1 MRKKQYDTPLAE
13 RLDAISQQ
21 HHLSG
26 SDLARIAGVGRSSVN
41 AWKKRG
47 TISKDSAAK
56 IAEATNVSLS
66 WLLTGKEDTSRE
78 VLDDDEKAL
87 LDVYRNLPPGRTQ
100 KYACSFSNATSKLTE
115 FYSEYVDPD
124 NTSNNNSLFYKIHTA
139 GRRFFFY
146 LYGFIVLTYVHLNR
160 TMYSIKAQR
169 CDRS

>member
-13 RLDAISQQ
+13 RLDTISQQ

-66 WLLTGKEDTSRE
+66 WLLTGKEDTNRE
-78 VLDDDEKAL
+78 ALDDDEKAL
-87 LDVYRNLPPGRTQ
+87 LDVYRNLPPVERRNMLAAFQ
-100 KYACSFSNATSKLTE
+100 MRLQKLTE
-115 FYSEYVDPD
+115 FYSEYVDPI
-124 NTSNNNSLFYKIHTA
+124 TRQK
-139 GRRFFFY
+139 
-146 LYGFIVLTYVHLNR
+146 
-160 TMYSIKAQR
+160 
-169 CDRS
+169 

>member
-1 MRKKQYDTPLAE
+1 MDMRKKQYDTPLAE

-66 WLLTGKEDTSRE
+66 WLLTGKEETNRE
-78 VLDDDEKAL
+78 ALDDDEKAL
-87 LDVYRNLPPGRTQ
+87 LDVYRNLPPVERRNMLAAFQ
-100 KYACSFSNATSKLTE
+100 MRLQKLTE
-115 FYSEYVDPD
+115 FYSEYGDPI
-124 NTSNNNSLFYKIHTA
+124 TRQK
-139 GRRFFFY
+139 
-146 LYGFIVLTYVHLNR
+146 
-160 TMYSIKAQR
+160 
-169 CDRS
+169 

>member
-13 RLDAISQQ
+13 RLDTISQQ

-66 WLLTGKEDTSRE
+66 WLLTGKEETNRE
-78 VLDDDEKAL
+78 ALDDDEKAL
-87 LDVYRNLPPGRTQ
+87 LDVYRSLPPVERRNMLAAFQ
-100 KYACSFSNATSKLTE
+100 MRLQKLTE
-115 FYSEYVDPD
+115 FY
-124 NTSNNNSLFYKIHTA
+124 
-139 GRRFFFY
+139 
-146 LYGFIVLTYVHLNR
+146 
-160 TMYSIKAQR
+160 
-169 CDRS
+169 

>member
-66 WLLTGKEDTSRE
+66 WLLTGKEETNRE
-78 VLDDDEKAL
+78 ALDDDEKAL
-87 LDVYRNLPPGRTQ
+87 LDVYRKLPPVERRNMLAAFQ
-100 KYACSFSNATSKLTE
+100 MRLQKLTE
-115 FYSEYVDPD
+115 FYSEYVDPI
-124 NTSNNNSLFYKIHTA
+124 TRQK
-139 GRRFFFY
+139 
-146 LYGFIVLTYVHLNR
+146 
-160 TMYSIKAQR
+160 
-169 CDRS
+169 

>member
-66 WLLTGKEDTSRE
+66 WLLTGKEETNRE
-78 VLDDDEKAL
+78 ALDDDEKAL
-87 LDVYRNLPPGRTQ
+87 LDVYRNLPPVERRNMLAAFQ
-100 KYACSFSNATSKLTE
+100 MRLQKLTE
-115 FYSEYVDPD
+115 FYSEYVDPI
-124 NTSNNNSLFYKIHTA
+124 TRQK
-139 GRRFFFY
+139 
-146 LYGFIVLTYVHLNR
+146 
-160 TMYSIKAQR
+160 
-169 CDRS
+169 

>member
-13 RLDAISQQ
+13 RLDTISQQ

-66 WLLTGKEDTSRE
+66 WLLTGKEDSNRE
-78 VLDDDEKAL
+78 TLDDDEKAL
-87 LDVYRNLPPGRTQ
+87 LDVYRNLPPVERRNMLAAFQ
-100 KYACSFSNATSKLTE
+100 MRLQKLTE
-115 FYSEYVDPD
+115 FYSEYVDP
-124 NTSNNNSLFYKIHTA
+124 TTRQK
-139 GRRFFFY
+139 
-146 LYGFIVLTYVHLNR
+146 
-160 TMYSIKAQR
+160 
-169 CDRS
+169 

>member
-13 RLDAISQQ
+13 RLDTISQQ

-66 WLLTGKEDTSRE
+66 WLLTGKEETNRE
-78 VLDDDEKAL
+78 ALDDDEKAL
-87 LDVYRNLPPGRTQ
+87 LDVYRNLPPVERRNMLAAFQ
-100 KYACSFSNATSKLTE
+100 MRLQKLTE
-115 FYSEYVDPD
+115 FYSEYVDPI
-124 NTSNNNSLFYKIHTA
+124 TRQK
-139 GRRFFFY
+139 
-146 LYGFIVLTYVHLNR
+146 
-160 TMYSIKAQR
+160 
-169 CDRS
+169 

>member
-1 MRKKQYDTPLAE
+1 MDMRKKQYDTPLAE

-87 LDVYRNLPPGRTQ
+87 LDVYRNLPPVERRNMLAAFQ
-100 KYACSFSNATSKLTE
+100 MRLQKLTE
-115 FYSEYVDPD
+115 FYSEYVDPI
-124 NTSNNNSLFYKIHTA
+124 TRQK
-139 GRRFFFY
+139 
-146 LYGFIVLTYVHLNR
+146 
-160 TMYSIKAQR
+160 
-169 CDRS
+169 

>member
-66 WLLTGKEDTSRE
+66 WLLTGKEDTNRE
-78 VLDDDEKAL
+78 ALDDDEKAL
-87 LDVYRNLPPGRTQ
+87 LDVYRNLPPVERRNMLAAFQ
-100 KYACSFSNATSKLTE
+100 MRLQKLTE
-115 FYSEYVDPD
+115 FYSEYVDPI
-124 NTSNNNSLFYKIHTA
+124 TRQK
-139 GRRFFFY
+139 
-146 LYGFIVLTYVHLNR
+146 
-160 TMYSIKAQR
+160 
-169 CDRS
+169 

>member
-13 RLDAISQQ
+13 RLDTISRQ

-66 WLLTGKEDTSRE
+66 WLLTGKEDTNRE
-78 VLDDDEKAL
+78 TLDDDEKAL
-87 LDVYRNLPPGRTQ
+87 LDVYRNLPPVERRNMLAAFQ
-100 KYACSFSNATSKLTE
+100 MRLQKLTE
-115 FYSEYVDPD
+115 FYSEYVDPI
-124 NTSNNNSLFYKIHTA
+124 TRQK
-139 GRRFFFY
+139 
-146 LYGFIVLTYVHLNR
+146 
-160 TMYSIKAQR
+160 
-169 CDRS
+169 

>member
-66 WLLTGKEDTSRE
+66 WLLTGKEETNRE
-78 VLDDDEKAL
+78 ALDDDEKAL
-87 LDVYRNLPPGRTQ
+87 LDVYRNLPPVERRNMLAAFQ
-100 KYACSFSNATSKLTE
+100 MRLQKLTE
-115 FYSEYVDPD
+115 FYSEYV
-124 NTSNNNSLFYKIHTA
+124 
-139 GRRFFFY
+139 
-146 LYGFIVLTYVHLNR
+146 
-160 TMYSIKAQR
+160 
-169 CDRS
+169 

>member
-13 RLDAISQQ
+13 RLDTISQQ

-66 WLLTGKEDTSRE
+66 WLLTGKEDTNRE
-78 VLDDDEKAL
+78 TLDDDEKAL
-87 LDVYRNLPPGRTQ
+87 LDVYRNLPPVERRNMLAAFQ
-100 KYACSFSNATSKLTE
+100 MRLQKLTE
-115 FYSEYVDPD
+115 FYSEYVDPI
-124 NTSNNNSLFYKIHTA
+124 TRQK
-139 GRRFFFY
+139 
-146 LYGFIVLTYVHLNR
+146 
-160 TMYSIKAQR
+160 
-169 CDRS
+169 

>member
-1 MRKKQYDTPLAE
+1 MDMRKKQYDTPLAE

-66 WLLTGKEDTSRE
+66 WLLTGKEETNRE
-78 VLDDDEKAL
+78 ALDDDEKAL
-87 LDVYRNLPPGRTQ
+87 LDVYRNLPPVERRNMLAAFQ
-100 KYACSFSNATSKLTE
+100 MRLQKLTD
-115 FYSEYVDPD
+115 FYSEYVDPI
-124 NTSNNNSLFYKIHTA
+124 TRQK
-139 GRRFFFY
+139 
-146 LYGFIVLTYVHLNR
+146 
-160 TMYSIKAQR
+160 
-169 CDRS
+169 

>member
-13 RLDAISQQ
+13 RLDTISQQ

-66 WLLTGKEDTSRE
+66 WLLTGKEETNRE
-78 VLDDDEKAL
+78 ALDDDEKAL
-87 LDVYRNLPPGRTQ
+87 LDVYRSLPPVERRNMLAAFQ
-100 KYACSFSNATSKLTE
+100 MRLQKLTE
-115 FYSEYVDPD
+115 FYSEYVDPI
-124 NTSNNNSLFYKIHTA
+124 TRQK
-139 GRRFFFY
+139 
-146 LYGFIVLTYVHLNR
+146 
-160 TMYSIKAQR
+160 
-169 CDRS
+169 

>member
-1 MRKKQYDTPLAE
+1 MDMRKKQYDTPLAE

-66 WLLTGKEDTSRE
+66 WLLTGKEETNRE
-78 VLDDDEKAL
+78 ALDDDEKAL
-87 LDVYRNLPPGRTQ
+87 LDVYRNLPPVERRNMLAAFQ
-100 KYACSFSNATSKLTE
+100 MRLQKLTE
-115 FYSEYVDPD
+115 FYSEYVDPM
-124 NTSNNNSLFYKIHTA
+124 TRQK
-139 GRRFFFY
+139 
-146 LYGFIVLTYVHLNR
+146 
-160 TMYSIKAQR
+160 
-169 CDRS
+169 

>member
-66 WLLTGKEDTSRE
+66 WLLTGKEETNRE
-78 VLDDDEKAL
+78 ALDDDEKAL
-87 LDVYRNLPPGRTQ
+87 LDVYRNLPPVERRNMLAAFQ
-100 KYACSFSNATSKLTE
+100 MRLQKLTE
-115 FYSEYVDPD
+115 FYSEYVDPM
-124 NTSNNNSLFYKIHTA
+124 TRQK
-139 GRRFFFY
+139 
-146 LYGFIVLTYVHLNR
+146 
-160 TMYSIKAQR
+160 
-169 CDRS
+169 

>member
-13 RLDAISQQ
+13 RLDTISQQ

-66 WLLTGKEDTSRE
+66 WLLTGKEDSNRE
-78 VLDDDEKAL
+78 TLDDDEKAL
-87 LDVYRNLPPGRTQ
+87 LDVYRNLPPVERRNMLAAFQ
-100 KYACSFSNATSKLTE
+100 MRLQKLTE
-115 FYSEYVDPD
+115 FYSEYVDPA
-124 NTSNNNSLFYKIHTA
+124 TRQK
-139 GRRFFFY
+139 
-146 LYGFIVLTYVHLNR
+146 
-160 TMYSIKAQR
+160 
-169 CDRS
+169 

>member
-1 MRKKQYDTPLAE
+1 MDMRKKQYDTPLAE

-66 WLLTGKEDTSRE
+66 WLLTGKEETNRE
-78 VLDDDEKAL
+78 ALDDDEKAL
-87 LDVYRNLPPGRTQ
+87 LDVYRKLPPVERRNMLAAFQ
-100 KYACSFSNATSKLTE
+100 MRLQKLTE
-115 FYSEYVDPD
+115 FYSEYVDPI
-124 NTSNNNSLFYKIHTA
+124 TRQK
-139 GRRFFFY
+139 
-146 LYGFIVLTYVHLNR
+146 
-160 TMYSIKAQR
+160 
-169 CDRS
+169 